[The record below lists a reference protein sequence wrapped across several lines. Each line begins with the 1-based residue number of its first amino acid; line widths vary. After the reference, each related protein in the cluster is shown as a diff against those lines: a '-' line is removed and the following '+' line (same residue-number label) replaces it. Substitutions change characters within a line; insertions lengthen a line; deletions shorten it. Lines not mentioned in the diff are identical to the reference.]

1 MIASQPSVETVSF
14 YINGQWESAGN
25 RKLAPVTN
33 PATGAEIAQVA
44 YATVEDVDRTV
55 RAAHAAY
62 LKWRD
67 VPVVERMQPLY
78 RYKMLLEKNHHELAS
93 TLTTENGKTIDDA
106 RAEVRR
112 AIQMVEVAC
121 GMPSLMMGDSLND
134 VSAGIDSHTIRQPLG
149 VCAGI
154 TPFNF
159 PAMVPMWMWPFAIAA
174 GNAFIL
180 KPSEKVPMTPTL
192 AAKLLHEAG
201 LPAGVFNLIHGD
213 KVAVDALLRHPLV
226 RAVIRPSRVSTFT
239 RRRRRKVSVH
249 QWIIHRHLVMNQIES
264 AGAIWRRLGSVDT
277 ASHPL
282 VRAVSFVGSTPVAK
296 YIYKTA
302 AEEGK
307 RVQALGGAKNHLVVM
322 PDAHLPKTVENIISS
337 AFGAA
342 GERCLAGSVLVPVG
356 DAAEPLLKL
365 LIEKVNE
372 MRVGDG
378 GEEGVGMGPLVT
390 REHRDRVAGYIDKG
404 VAEGAKPLLDGRTSK
419 PKGDGFFLG
428 PTIFD
433 GVQPEMTIAK
443 DEIFG
448 PVLSVIRV
456 KTLEEAI
463 ELVNRSPFGNATSIF
478 TGSGKAAREYSAR
491 VDAGM
496 VGINVGVAAPMAFF
510 PFAGWKNSFFG
521 DLHAHGKDA
530 VMFYTEQKVLMTRWF

>member
-44 YATVEDVDRTV
+44 YATAEDVDRTV

-192 AAKLLHEAG
+192 AAKLLDEAG

-213 KVAVDALLRHPLV
+213 KVAVDALLH
-226 RAVIRPSRVSTFT
+226 
-239 RRRRRKVSVH
+239 
-249 QWIIHRHLVMNQIES
+249 
-264 AGAIWRRLGSVDT
+264 
-277 ASHPL
+277 HPL

-390 REHRDRVAGYIDKG
+390 KEHRDRVAGYIEKG

-433 GVQPEMTIAK
+433 GVKPEMTIAK

-456 KTLEEAI
+456 KTLDEAI